1 MHSCI
6 FVSAP
11 DLSKGFVAKASK
23 VADYFGIVENGIG
36 GIGSPF
42 GFEDDDLIE
51 GRHFIVLE
59 VQTDAE
65 VMEIIAKLQCV
76 FTFFETIVLTDL
88 NIFIEADVVAGI
100 VL

>member
-11 DLSKGFVAKASK
+11 DLSKDFVAEASK
-23 VADYFGIVENGIG
+23 GADYLGIVENGVC

-59 VQTDAE
+59 VETDAE
-65 VMEIIAKLQCV
+65 VMEIFAKLQCV
-76 FTFFETIVLTDL
+76 FTFFKAVVLADL
-88 NIFIEADVVAGI
+88 EIFIESDVVARI